1 MALEVAQE
9 KITCNA
15 ICPGYVLTPL
25 VTGQIADTAKARGIT
40 EDQVKKD
47 VILAAQPTKQFTTV
61 EQIGGLV
68 VFLCGDDAANVTGS
82 LQSID
87 GGWTAA

>member
-1 MALEVAQE
+1 MALETAQN
-9 KITCNA
+9 KITVNA

-25 VTGQIADTAKARGIT
+25 VTGQIADTAKSRGMT
-40 EDQVKKD
+40 EEQVKKD
-47 VILAAQPTKQFTTV
+47 VILGAQPTKQFTTV

-68 VFLCGDDAANVTGS
+68 VFLCSPSADNITGS